1 MPHNVRTTAPLAPR
15 RRSRT
20 WRTLAVA
27 AATAAVVVSGCGPDE
42 QAATTDRSLAVSST
56 QPVPTSS
63 TTTASTTTTPT
74 TIPPTSTAVSMPVGA
89 TPTIPATTAPAN
101 VSGTP
106 AAATPTTTAASAP
119 AAPASTAA
127 TAPAGGGGGTDL
139 AAFSG
144 RWVMPCEPYLDVQ
157 SRGGSRAKHE
167 IATVGANALRLTVI
181 GFDHGTRDCSDPG
194 WETIRGTF
202 ALAVVRTTTVDG
214 VTALVV
220 RDTSDGTMGLLGLDR
235 SGALRVAGLEG
246 PDVPT
251 AFDPF
256 LVGRRE

>member
-1 MPHNVRTTAPLAPR
+1 MDL
-15 RRSRT
+15 
-20 WRTLAVA
+20 
-27 AATAAVVVSGCGPDE
+27 
-42 QAATTDRSLAVSST
+42 
-56 QPVPTSS
+56 
-63 TTTASTTTTPT
+63 
-74 TIPPTSTAVSMPVGA
+74 
-89 TPTIPATTAPAN
+89 
-101 VSGTP
+101 
-106 AAATPTTTAASAP
+106 SA
-119 AAPASTAA
+119 
-127 TAPAGGGGGTDL
+127 L
-139 AAFSG
+139 SG

-167 IATVGANALRLTVI
+167 IETVGANALRMTVI
-181 GFDHGTRDCSDPG
+181 GFDHGTRNCSDPG

-235 SGALRVAGLEG
+235 DGALRVAGLEG

-256 LVGRRE
+256 LIGRRE